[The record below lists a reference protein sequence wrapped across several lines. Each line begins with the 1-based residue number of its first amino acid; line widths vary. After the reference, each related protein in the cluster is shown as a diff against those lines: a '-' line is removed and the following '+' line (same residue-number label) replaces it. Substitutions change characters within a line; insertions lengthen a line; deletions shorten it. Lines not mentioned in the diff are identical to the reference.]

1 MTQDYFSRPYRP
13 CAGIVLTNAAG
24 MIFIG
29 QRLDNSLDA
38 WQMPQGGIDDGET
51 PIEAGFRE
59 MLEEVGTNKAELIAE
74 HSRWLSYDLPLSL
87 ADQLW
92 HSRYRGQ
99 TQKWMLFRFTGDDAD
114 INISTPEPEFR
125 SWRWIDRQELPSL
138 TVSFKRPIYED
149 VLSEFADLF

>member
-29 QRLDNSLDA
+29 QRLDSSLDA

-51 PIEAGFRE
+51 PIEAGYRE
-59 MLEEVGTNKAELIAE
+59 MLEEIGTNKAELIAE
-74 HSRWLSYDLPLSL
+74 HSRWLSYDLPHSL

-92 HSRYRGQ
+92 HKRYRGQ
-99 TQKWMLFRFTGDDAD
+99 TQKWMLFRFTGNDDD
-114 INISTPEPEFR
+114 ISIITAEPEFR
-125 SWRWIDRQELPSL
+125 SWRWIERHELPSL